1 MPPTRT
7 IGFRPLEHG
16 DAAFA
21 ASAEAETHPIHRQT
35 GPEILDKW
43 VNTEQGAT
51 VRRFAVQVDGV
62 DFGWASLIKPHDSAG
77 DAVWL
82 NVIVPG
88 EDEQVL
94 DATLGHGEAEA
105 RELNAALL
113 VSPIWASQAAVIR
126 VMRRRGYEEKRGQRF
141 WRLDLDANAARL
153 IKLRAAARSRVESHG
168 IRLATAAE
176 LGGEAIYPALHLINA
191 AAEQDIPTS
200 VPNTPETYETWV
212 GWMHSPWV
220 STDRVWVATADGE
233 PFGYSY
239 LAYRPSFVETGF
251 TGVLREHRNKGV
263 AKALKLETLVQAIGL
278 GVHAVQTDNDYE
290 NAPILHLNEELGY
303 REVASQFEFHKTL

>member
-7 IGFRPLEHG
+7 IRFRPLAHS

-21 ASAEAETHPIHRQT
+21 AEADAATDPMHRQT
-35 GPEILDKW
+35 GPEILEKW
-43 VNTEQGAT
+43 VNTEQGSS
-51 VRRFAVQVDGV
+51 VRRFAVRVDGV
-62 DFGWASLIKPHDSAG
+62 DFGWASLVKPHDSAG

-82 NVIVPG
+82 HLIVPG
-88 EDEQVL
+88 EDEDVL
-94 DATLGHGEAEA
+94 EAALVHGEAEA
-105 RELNAALL
+105 KELNAGLL
-113 VSPIWASQAAVIR
+113 VSPVWATQAAASR
-126 VMRRRGYEEKRGQRF
+126 VLKRRGYEEKRGSRF

-153 IKLRAAARSRVESHG
+153 IELREAARTRVESHG
-168 IRLATAAE
+168 IRLASAAE
-176 LGGEAIYPALHLINA
+176 LGGEAVYPALHLINA

-200 VPNTPETYETWV
+200 VPITPETYETWL

-220 STDRVWVATADGE
+220 SSDRVWVATADGE

-239 LAYRPSFVETGF
+239 LAYRPSVVETGF

-278 GVHAVQTDNDYE
+278 GVHSVETDNDYE

-303 REVASQFEFHKTL
+303 REIAARLEFHKTV

>member
-1 MPPTRT
+1 MPTTRT
-7 IGFRPLEHG
+7 IGFRPLAYS

-21 ASAEAETHPIHRQT
+21 AEADSATNPIHRQT
-35 GPEILDKW
+35 GPEVLDRW
-43 VNTEQGAT
+43 VNTEHGAT

-62 DFGWASLIKPHDSAG
+62 DFGWASLVKPHDSAG
-77 DAVWL
+77 DTVWL
-82 NVIVPG
+82 NLIVPG

-94 DATLGHGEAEA
+94 DTALAHGEEEA

-113 VSPIWASQAAVIR
+113 VSPVWASQAAAIR
-126 VMRRRGYEEKRGQRF
+126 VMKRRGYEEKRGERF

-153 IKLRAAARSRVESHG
+153 TEMREAARLRVESHG
-168 IRLATAAE
+168 IRLASAAE

-200 VPNTPETYETWV
+200 VPITPETYETWV

-220 STDRVWVATADGE
+220 STDQVWVATAEGE
-233 PFGYSY
+233 PVGYSY
-239 LAYRPSFVETGF
+239 LAYRPSFVETAF

-263 AKALKLETLVQAIGL
+263 AKALKLETLVQAITI

-303 REVASQFEFHKTL
+303 REVASRLEFHKPV